1 MFSEVSTEEQHIC
14 VCKYGLLFIKKKYG
28 LLTCN
33 RKLGK
38 TPKSVLLLQILTE
51 N

>member
-14 VCKYGLLFIKKKYG
+14 VCKYG

>member
-14 VCKYGLLFIKKKYG
+14 VCKYGLL
-28 LLTCN
+28 TCN
-33 RKLGK
+33 RKLDSEISFTSSNFNRKLGK
-38 TPKSVLLLQILTE
+38 